1 MKIAI
6 LGIGTMGQAILAGLT
21 DSASDEQDTVRATT
35 RRSERAQP
43 LTERLGVPVSC
54 DNAEAIDGAEVILL
68 CVKPKNIVALAREIA
83 PQLSPGQCVVSI
95 AAGIRLDDVAQVLPP
110 NQPLIRA
117 MPNTPCLVREG
128 MTVLCRSAAVT
139 DERLEDVERI
149 FRALGRVRTLEEE
162 HMDAVTG
169 LSASGPAFVYVIL
182 ESLAEGGVLTGL
194 SRKVATEL
202 AAQTV
207 MGAAR
212 MVLETGDHPA
222 ALKDA
227 VTTPAGCT
235 INALLTLED
244 GKLRSTLV
252 RGVKEAADSAAALGR
267 PHGSSD
273 SK

>member
-1 MKIAI
+1 MGRAI
-6 LGIGTMGQAILAGLT
+6 LGGLLDSGQATTNSVSVTTRTQA
-21 DSASDEQDTVRATT
+21 SASEFTQETSVAA
-35 RRSERAQP
+35 E
-43 LTERLGVPVSC
+43 C
-54 DNAEAIDGAEVILL
+54 DNLRAVEGADLVLL
-68 CVKPKNIVALAREIA
+68 CVKPKNIQKVGAEIA
-83 PQLSPGQCVVSI
+83 PALRPEQCVVSI
-95 AAGIRLDDVAQVLPP
+95 AAGARIGDLARVLPA
-110 NQPLIRA
+110 NQPIIRA

-128 MTVLCRSAAVT
+128 MTVLACSEHVT
-139 DERLEDVERI
+139 EKQLESTTNV
-149 FRALGRVRTLEEE
+149 FAALGRVMTLEEE

-207 MGAAR
+207 MGASR
-212 MVLETGDHPA
+212 MVLETGQHPA

-252 RGVKEAADSAAALGR
+252 RGVKEAADSAARLA
-267 PHGSSD
+267 PD
-273 SK
+273 QD

>member
-1 MKIAI
+1 MGRAI
-6 LGIGTMGQAILAGLT
+6 LGGLLDSGQA
-21 DSASDEQDTVRATT
+21 RAEDVCVTT
-35 RRSERAQP
+35 RTQESANEVNRETQVEA
-43 LTERLGVPVSC
+43 TC
-54 DNAEAIDGAEVILL
+54 DNSAAIEGADLILL
-68 CVKPKNIVALAREIA
+68 CVKPKNIQRIAAEIA
-83 PQLSPGQCVVSI
+83 SDLKPEQCVVSI
-95 AAGIRLDDVAQVLPP
+95 AAGVKIQDMASELPKG
-110 NQPLIRA
+110 QPVIRA

-128 MTVLCRSAAVT
+128 MTVLAASPEVS
-139 DERLEDVERI
+139 DEQLAGTTRVFAE
-149 FRALGRVRTLEEE
+149 LGRVLTLEEE

-212 MVLETGDHPA
+212 MVLQTGKHPA

-252 RGVKEAADSAAALGR
+252 RGVKEAADSAARLR
-267 PHGSSD
+267 PTSS
-273 SK
+273 